1 MKLYKILFKISIYIS
16 IKFFHLRLPLPYVL
30 YNFLYKKFILNT
42 KNHNDSILNFDRKGF
57 SKLDIDFAEII
68 NKYNI
73 KHSKIKEEKFNN
85 HRTYFFLENKYK
97 KLFQID
103 LIKRINPIIKELES
117 YYNLPIYLLNFK
129 AFRIEYF
136 NNAEDKDLELY
147 ANKFHNDGYVMNFF
161 KVFVNLEDVTDKD
174 GPLHLISK
182 EDTKK
187 FIQSSKY
194 RNRDNYNSEFDK
206 SIVFKN
212 TGKKGSSL
220 IFSPSLCFHKAGVPE
235 KCRDM
240 IQLVFAA
247 LPLDKKKLPNENIDI
262 FDENNEFISSTKPF
276 GFFKSMEFFVKN
288 FKFKIA

>member
-16 IKFFHLRLPLPYVL
+16 IKIFNLRLPLPYVF

-42 KNHNDSILNFDRKGF
+42 KHCNDSISNFERKGF
-57 SKLDIDFAEII
+57 SKLDIDFSDIL

-73 KHSKIKEEKFNN
+73 KHSQVKEEKFNN
-85 HRTYFFLENKYK
+85 HRTYFFLEDKYK

-103 LIKRINPIIKELES
+103 LIKKINPIIEELES

-136 NNAEDKDLELY
+136 NNIENKDLELY

-161 KVFVNLEDVTDKD
+161 KVFINLDDVTDKD

-187 FIQSSKY
+187 FIKSSKY
-194 RNRDNYNSEFDK
+194 KNRDNYDPDFDK

-247 LPLDKKKLPNENIDI
+247 LPLDK
-262 FDENNEFISSTKPF
+262 
-276 GFFKSMEFFVKN
+276 
-288 FKFKIA
+288 